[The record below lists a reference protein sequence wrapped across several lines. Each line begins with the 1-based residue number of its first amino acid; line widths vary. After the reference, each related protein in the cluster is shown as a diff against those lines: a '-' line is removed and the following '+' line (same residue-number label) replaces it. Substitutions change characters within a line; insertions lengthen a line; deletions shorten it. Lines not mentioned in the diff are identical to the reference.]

1 MTVKERERATE
12 RLTARLTP
20 TQAHLIEDAAAELGE
35 NVSSFTVESAIARAH
50 DVLAS
55 RTTFALEPAQW
66 NEFLA
71 ILERPAR
78 RNESL
83 ARLLAQPDPWD
94 QAE

>member
-1 MTVKERERATE
+1 MSVVERERATE

-35 NVSSFTVESAIARAH
+35 NVSAFTVESAIARAH
-50 DVLAS
+50 DVLTS
-55 RTTFALEPAQW
+55 RTTFALDAAQW
-66 NEFLA
+66 REFIG

-78 RNESL
+78 RNVAL

-94 QAE
+94 REE